1 MVLAARN
8 QIRSFVDN
16 AGSNPATLNA
26 QVDARPWLDGT
37 VAIIGHEFFRVN
49 QREIRSPFLQL
60 TFGRESF
67 SFGLS
72 KAEALAHLVPDIE
85 KFVS

>member
-26 QVDARPWLDGT
+26 QVDADPWLDG
-37 VAIIGHEFFRVN
+37 AIAITGHEFFRIN

-72 KAEALAHLVPDIE
+72 KAEALVHLLPDIE
-85 KFVS
+85 KFAS